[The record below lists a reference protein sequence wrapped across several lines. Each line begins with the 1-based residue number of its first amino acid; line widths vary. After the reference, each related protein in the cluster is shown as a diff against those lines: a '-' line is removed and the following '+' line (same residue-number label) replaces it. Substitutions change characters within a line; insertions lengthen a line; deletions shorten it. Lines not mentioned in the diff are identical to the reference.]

1 MSHVVPQLMACAAI
15 ALASGL
21 ASAAEEQRPVRV
33 LVDRSHEWLFAHDDL
48 AERMLRPAGFE
59 IVLCDASLDSKLKLQ
74 DCDVVVV
81 QQTTNAFPFSDP
93 EIARLIE
100 QLEAEHGTDFMPRF
114 LELSRALK
122 GSEAPTLQ
130 EVLYHFSLVAGT
142 DLAPAQRQLGT
153 TVQRPPPIAPE
164 ELQRQRSAVHH
175 LSRDFP
181 SELDVYVKSSK

>member
-1 MSHVVPQLMACAAI
+1 MSNVVPKLMACAAI

-100 QLEAEHGTDFMPRF
+100 QLEAEHGADFMPRF
-114 LELSRALK
+114 LELRRALK

-153 TVQRPPPIAPE
+153 TVQRPPPIPPE
-164 ELQRQRSAVHH
+164 ELQRKLAAYRTRSGRK
-175 LSRDFP
+175 SR
-181 SELDVYVKSSK
+181 